1 MRRVAFVHSP
11 DISAHVAFMRAA
23 EAASTSLIMEVMP
36 AGVRTPSEIK
46 RTFAAFSKVPD
57 GGLIIAPSPFNTTNQ
72 DLIIGL
78 ASDLH
83 LPAIYP
89 FRYYPTNGGLASYGF
104 DTVEEHRGAAS
115 YVDRIL
121 RGEKPGNL
129 PVQAPTKYELVINLR
144 TATALGLTI
153 SREMQLRADE
163 LIE

>member
-1 MRRVAFVHSP
+1 
-11 DISAHVAFMRAA
+11 
-23 EAASTSLIMEVMP
+23 
-36 AGVRTPSEIK
+36 
-46 RTFAAFSKVPD
+46 
-57 GGLIIAPSPFNTTNQ
+57 
-72 DLIIGL
+72 L

-83 LPAIYP
+83 LPAICP